1 MLLELRIS
9 HLAIIESAEIH
20 CGAGFNVL
28 TGETGAGKSIVID
41 ALGLLMGERAASEQ
55 AGRSGTASVEG
66 VFDISNAPLVRKYLH
81 DNEIES
87 EDDLL
92 IIARELA
99 ANGRSR
105 VRVNG
110 RLTTAAIL
118 REIGTR
124 LIDLHGQHESQQLLK
139 PEAHGAF
146 LDAAGDRTHHQLM
159 SQTRDKYRAWRSAKK
174 RLDELTRDEQARAQ
188 RLDMLGFQAEEI
200 DAAELQADEDDA
212 LIDERARLMNAEK
225 LRDAAALCRDAIS
238 GDDEPGA
245 LSLLR
250 SALKAGRELE
260 EFDKSVSA
268 WVESLQSALY
278 EIEEVAGEAASYAD
292 ELEADPQRLEQ
303 IESRLHALNRL
314 KRKYGATVEA
324 ILEHR
329 EIIGEELKRLSVS
342 EDELSDLR
350 ANVAKLRG
358 EFEKQAEKL
367 SQSRQK
373 LAQEFSR
380 RVVENLA
387 TLAMERARFDVHF
400 ERDENGSASGID
412 RIEFL
417 LSANPGQAPRPL
429 ARIASGG
436 EISRVMLALRSVL
449 GDNADE
455 SDERVPILIFD
466 EVDTGIG
473 GVTAEAVGEKMQ
485 ELARRFQVFCVTHLP
500 QIARRGDHHYRIQ
513 KHAGEDDTRVDV
525 TVLNGE
531 ARVQELARMMGR
543 ESEANLTH
551 ARELLGEKAGQ
562 VLAPQNG
569 AFKKTRTKKAA
580 AE

>member
-9 HLAIIESAEIH
+9 HLAIIEAAEIH

-41 ALGLLMGERAASEQ
+41 ALGLLMGERAAAEQ
-55 AGRSGTASVEG
+55 AGRNGNASVEG
-66 VFDISNAPLVRKYLH
+66 VFDISQVPAVRKYLQ
-81 DNEIES
+81 DNELD
-87 EDDLL
+87 EDEQL
-92 IIARELA
+92 IIARELTA
-99 ANGRSR
+99 GGRSR

-118 REIGTR
+118 REIGAR

-146 LDAAGDRTHHQLM
+146 LDAAGDRAHHDLM
-159 SQTRDKYRAWRSAKK
+159 AKTRDKFRDWRLAKK
-174 RLDELTRDEQARAQ
+174 RLDELTRDEQARVQ

-200 DAAELQADEDDA
+200 DGAELQNDEDDA
-212 LIDERARLMNAEK
+212 LSEERARLMNAEK
-225 LRDAAALCRDAIS
+225 LREAAALCSNSLS

-250 SALKAGRELE
+250 AALKAGRELE
-260 EFDKSVSA
+260 EFDKNVTG
-268 WVESLQSALY
+268 WVDSLQSALY
-278 EIEEVAGEAASYAD
+278 EIEEVAAEAASYAN
-292 ELEADPQRLEQ
+292 EMEADPQRLEQ

-324 ILEHR
+324 ILAHR
-329 EIIGEELKRLSVS
+329 DKIGEELRRLSVS

-350 ANVAKLRG
+350 ANADKLRG
-358 EFEKQAEKL
+358 EFDKQANKL
-367 SQSRQK
+367 SGSRQK

-387 TLAMERARFDVHF
+387 TLAMERARFEVHF
-400 ERDENGSASGID
+400 ERDEIGSASGLD
-412 RIEFL
+412 RVEFL

-455 SDERVPILIFD
+455 NQERVPILIFD

-485 ELARRFQVFCVTHLP
+485 ELAHRFQVFCVTHLP

-525 TVLNGE
+525 TVLDGE

-543 ESEANLTH
+543 ESAANLQH
-551 ARELLGEKAGQ
+551 ARELLGENALQ
-562 VLAPQNG
+562 VLAAPNG
-569 AFKKTRTKKAA
+569 KKTQAKKA
-580 AE
+580 